1 MESVTKI
8 NVDSYSSN
16 KGLHHTKIET
26 ILTHWSEAGSN
37 DETKGVENLI
47 GRVLLKGKGHEK
59 I

>member
-37 DETKGVENLI
+37 DENYG
-47 GRVLLKGKGHEK
+47 GRKRK
-59 I
+59 ISLDGSF